1 MPYFGNARHLQY
13 NNLVWVQ
20 LINMLQWLY
29 KMSLG
34 VFAWIH
40 MSLCLLTCIFLFSHI
55 LHLFPYPWF
64 GFRLCQQHSIWFL
77 NLLFT
82 LCLAPAILFYLALI
96 GYISQCTIFSLN
108 LPCLV
113 LYSSVLKYASI
124 ANTIKHA

>member
-1 MPYFGNARHLQY
+1 MQGTYSTTTSFECSWSTCYSDFTKCH
-13 NNLVWVQ
+13 WVSDQ
-20 LINMLQWLY
+20 
-29 KMSLG
+29 G